1 MLGQRCGPGT
11 AKSTYGT
18 GCFVLLHTGPRR
30 VASARG
36 LLTTVAHRL
45 GAEAEPQFAL
55 EVRHAL
61 PLPKPSG
68 SAGLRHAGPGRGR
81 CCCGWRLRGAGGHSP
96 CAPGGLRSAGCRA
109 RAGIQP
115 P

>member
-1 MLGQRCGPGT
+1 MLGQRCGPGS

-30 VASARG
+30 VPSARG

-55 EVRHAL
+55 EVRHVL
-61 PLPKPSG
+61 P
-68 SAGLRHAGPGRGR
+68 
-81 CCCGWRLRGAGGHSP
+81 
-96 CAPGGLRSAGCRA
+96 
-109 RAGIQP
+109 
-115 P
+115 